1 MKKLHASR
9 QMTTTTT
16 TMICDSLGIKINR
29 TRVFPLFSFHTTPQ
43 PVISTMR
50 IVSLLSTLA
59 LAKAFVPS
67 TNRPK
72 RKPFVVSLSAEGGP
86 PQYEKRG
93 GILRQAELVG
103 EGSVMLHIDVVVDGE
118 AAPPLDYQPGH
129 VLALEIENPAT
140 ATSADEK
147 TARDT
152 EANGGWM
159 RGPYTVSRGTENSFD
174 VLIKVVGDKSKAFE
188 MAKPGTPVRFGGK
201 FHVPIV
207 EGISTSSKRVVLLST
222 GVGIGPC
229 VGAVEQF
236 LADDNFSSQVD
247 LFASFRNQPDVIYR
261 DYLDGLMAQ
270 NSNQFQ
276 WKPVITSEM
285 GRISASEDN
294 VRKVLQDDICS
305 VTETHYHLI
314 GNGQMVNE
322 WKAGLAQAGVPTEKV
337 TTESYFNHKAE
348 SSEDAISVIASTI
361 SSAAVSVVI
370 S

>member
-1 MKKLHASR
+1 
-9 QMTTTTT
+9 
-16 TMICDSLGIKINR
+16 
-29 TRVFPLFSFHTTPQ
+29 
-43 PVISTMR
+43 MR
-50 IVSLLSTLA
+50 IVSILSTVVA
-59 LAKAFVPS
+59 LGSAFVPS
-67 TNRPK
+67 TNHQQ

-86 PQYEKRG
+86 PQYETRG
-93 GILRQAELVG
+93 GILRQAALVG
-103 EGSVMLHIDVVVDGE
+103 EGSIMLHIDVVVDGV
-118 AAPPLDYQPGH
+118 APPLDYQPGH
-129 VLALEIENPAT
+129 VLALEIENPA

-201 FHVPIV
+201 FKVPIV
-207 EGISTSSKRVVLLST
+207 EGISANSRRVVLLST

-229 VGAVEQF
+229 VGAVEQL

-261 DYLDGLMAQ
+261 DHLDSLMAQ

-337 TTESYFNHKAE
+337 TMEAYFNHKAE
-348 SSEDAISVIASTI
+348 SSEDAINIIASTI